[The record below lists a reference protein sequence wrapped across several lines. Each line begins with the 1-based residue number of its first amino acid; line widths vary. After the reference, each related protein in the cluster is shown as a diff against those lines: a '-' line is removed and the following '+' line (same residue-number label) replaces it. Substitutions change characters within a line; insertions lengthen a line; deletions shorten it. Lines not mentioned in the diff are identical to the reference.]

1 MTCLLILLKTDSFL
15 FSMQVH
21 VTLTTDSG
29 KLLSKVN
36 MVQPQGEMMFLNA
49 LRVAHL
55 ALKHRQS
62 KNHKTRIIAFV
73 GSPIKEQQKEVIFFM
88 YCRRNCSFLSTCD
101 MNFCAGA

>member
-1 MTCLLILLKTDSFL
+1 MMVVEFQKLCL

-29 KLLSKVN
+29 KLLSKLN
-36 MVQPQGEMMFLNA
+36 MVQPHGEMKFLNA

-62 KNHKTRIIAFV
+62 KITKQ
-73 GSPIKEQQKEVIFFM
+73 ELLL
-88 YCRRNCSFLSTCD
+88 LSEAPSAK
-101 MNFCAGA
+101 MKKK